1 VHSPG
6 TDIDA
11 ILVFR
16 SKYVSQK
23 DFLQSFVK
31 HVQNQG
37 DFYDL
42 LSISM
47 AKVPIIKVNHGQLEF
62 DILFAC
68 VDEPKGILKFL
79 K

>member
-1 VHSPG
+1 MLIFISHAHHIQYKSNQSSLKTTQYSNTFG
-6 TDIDA
+6 DKTSAKELA
-11 ILVFR
+11 I
-16 SKYVSQK
+16 K
-23 DFLQSFVK
+23 
-31 HVQNQG
+31 
-37 DFYDL
+37 
-42 LSISM
+42 